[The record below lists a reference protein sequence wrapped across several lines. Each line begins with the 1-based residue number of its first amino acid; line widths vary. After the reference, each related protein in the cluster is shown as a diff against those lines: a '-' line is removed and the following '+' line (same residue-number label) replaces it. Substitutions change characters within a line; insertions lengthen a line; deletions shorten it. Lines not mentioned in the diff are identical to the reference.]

1 MKAADGTETGA
12 SSAAVQ
18 NCALSETHSLTVV
31 ALIGAPTVREGL
43 PKVTQT
49 PGHGANGPSRR
60 ELFALAGS
68 GLFLGFG
75 VDWLAAQEPARLPAR
90 QGYPTDP
97 HAYLRIDPDRRVPSL
112 FGKVELGQGATTV
125 LAQILAEELDVAYD
139 QVDVVL
145 GDTELC
151 PYDMGTFG
159 SMNVRFFGPALR
171 GAGAEARAIL
181 LQMAAEQLQAP
192 AARLQVKAGVVT
204 DPNAPGKSVTYGQLV
219 QGKRI
224 ERHMEGVAVKP
235 VAAYAVAGHAA
246 ARKDAIDKVTRQAE

>member
-90 QGYPTDP
+90 QGYPTDLN
-97 HAYLRIDPDRRVPSL
+97 AYLRIAPDGRVTCFS
-112 FGKVELGQGATTV
+112 GKVELGQGAATV

-139 QVDVVL
+139 SVDMVL

-192 AARLQVKAGVVT
+192 SARLQA
-204 DPNAPGKSVTYGQLV
+204 DPKS
-219 QGKRI
+219 
-224 ERHMEGVAVKP
+224 
-235 VAAYAVAGHAA
+235 
-246 ARKDAIDKVTRQAE
+246 TRLHSSH